1 MAYLTTQPGADV
13 YSRPH
18 EKFLTFALGASALPY
33 TTCAVMLSSV
43 GGTGLVCTS
52 AAGDTVT
59 LGPTTALGQYIPIAI
74 TAITAANTA
83 TGIAFY

>member
-1 MAYLTTQPGADV
+1 MAYFSTQPGADV

-18 EKFLTFALGASALPY
+18 EKFLPFVGGPNTLPY
-33 TTCAVMLSSV
+33 TTCGVMLSTV
-43 GGTGLVCTS
+43 GTTGLTCTS
-52 AAGDTVT
+52 AAGDSVT
-59 LGPTTALGQYIPIAI
+59 LGTSTVLGQYIPVAI